1 MVEGGPQ
8 RVLEE
13 VRPLNLGVEVVEE
26 DLIQEE
32 VEGVEVL
39 LRAGVGEEEEEE
51 ESQQHVGEEEGEA
64 QWLPPVEE
72 EVGEEAGEEAEEQ
85 KFHRAV
91 EEVEVVVTEPQD
103 QWAEVQVQPHS
114 GLVRQE
120 QAPGHIL
127 PL

>member
-32 VEGVEVL
+32 VVGVEVL
-39 LRAGVGEEEEEE
+39 LRAGAEEEEEE
-51 ESQQHVGEEEGEA
+51 ESQQQVGEEEGEA

-72 EVGEEAGEEAEEQ
+72 EVGEEAEEQ
-85 KFHRAV
+85 EFHRAV